1 MNFCLQDYL
10 IKLKILTLMKIP
22 FLLSLFAA
30 FSFAF
35 VGCTPTQQGATTGA
49 AAGAGIGALVSK
61 DGKRGKGALIG
72 GAIGGLGGA
81 AIGSSQENKQQQY
94 YGPQPQPQY
103 RY

>member
-1 MNFCLQDYL
+1 
-10 IKLKILTLMKIP
+10 MKIQ
-22 FLLSLFAA
+22 FLVLLFAA
-30 FSFAF
+30 FAITF
-35 VGCTPTQQGATTGA
+35 VGCTPTERGAATGA

-81 AIGSSQENKQQQY
+81 AVGAAQENRGQQY